1 MAITMINGDYSNY
14 TFMWQLIIL
23 LGIEQYLT
31 VEDVETMYINNRC

>member
-1 MAITMINGDYSNY
+1 MINSDYSKY

>member
-1 MAITMINGDYSNY
+1 MAITMINSDYSKY